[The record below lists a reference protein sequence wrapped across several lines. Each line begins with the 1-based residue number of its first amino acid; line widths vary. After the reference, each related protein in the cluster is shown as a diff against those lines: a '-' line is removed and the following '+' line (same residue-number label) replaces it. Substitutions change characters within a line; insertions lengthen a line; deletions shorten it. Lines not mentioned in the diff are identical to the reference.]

1 MSRPT
6 NEFIDKSIDAV
17 VDFSRLEQDLGH
29 HFEECA
35 WQGWFA
41 GVREQC
47 AQRFNTQRYGDLQ
60 GWLDTLNALPENP
73 VPPQQC
79 DFAAE
84 AVRIGSHNEHSD
96 NVKQCLLDL
105 KPWRKG
111 PFNVQGVHVDTEWQS
126 NLKWSRLAPH
136 IDLKQRRVL
145 DIGCGNG
152 YYALRMLGAGA
163 SCVMGVDP
171 SPRFLVQYA
180 ALKKCMGEHPAFHL
194 LPMGVEDLPQKM
206 PWFDTVFS
214 MGVFYHRR
222 SPIDHLLDI
231 RHKLRAGGQMVLE
244 TLVIDGGVNDV
255 LVPPARYAMMNN
267 VWFLPSSAA
276 LLAWVARAG
285 FKNARIVD
293 ESVTSTDEQRST
305 DWMTFQSLKDFLDP
319 NDPSKTI
326 EGHPAPKRAILLA
339 DAP

>member
-1 MSRPT
+1 MSRSIT
-6 NEFIDKSIDAV
+6 NSIDKV
-17 VDFSRLEQDLGH
+17 VDFSRLEQDLGT
-29 HFEECA
+29 HFEEYA
-35 WQGWFA
+35 WQSWFA
-41 GVREQC
+41 GVREQS

-60 GWLDTLNALPENP
+60 GWLDTLNALPDLSEKT

-79 DFAAE
+79 DFTEE
-84 AVRIGSHNEHSD
+84 AVRIGSHGEHSERI
-96 NVKQCLLDL
+96 KQHLLDL

-111 PFNVQGVHVDTEWQS
+111 PFNVHGVHVDTEWQS

-136 IDLKQRRVL
+136 IDLNQRKVL

-163 SCVMGVDP
+163 NCVIGVDP

-180 ALKKCMGEHPAFHL
+180 ALKKCINEHPAFHL
-194 LPMGVEDLPQKM
+194 LPLGVEDLPQKM

-231 RHKLRAGGQMVLE
+231 RYKLRAGGQMVLE

-267 VWFLPSSAA
+267 VWFLPSSEA

-293 ESVTSTDEQRST
+293 ESITSVDEQRST
-305 DWMTFQSLKDFLDP
+305 EWMVFQSLKDFLDP
-319 NDPSKTI
+319 NDPTKTV
-326 EGHPAPKRAILLA
+326 EGHPAPKRAVLLA
-339 DAP
+339 EKP